1 MIRWVRDRL
10 RVAAADGRDRGAVMF
25 WVVPI
30 MVGLIAMAGLIVD
43 GGNAISARQ
52 RAEDVSQQAARAGA
66 DALSPTALHNSDPG
80 DLSADPGAA
89 RAAAQR
95 VLDTAGVTIT
105 SPTVVINGD
114 SVTVSVTVHEK
125 TQILSAFGLTDIS
138 GSASSTAT
146 ALHGSSTGGTG

>member
-1 MIRWVRDRL
+1 MLSNLRDRWHTL
-10 RVAAADGRDRGAVMF
+10 RTQTERGAVMF
-25 WVVPI
+25 WVIPI
-30 MVGLIAMAGLIVD
+30 MIGLIAMAGLIVD
-43 GGNAISARQ
+43 GGNAIAARQ

-66 DALSPTALHNSDPG
+66 DALSPTALHDSDPG

-95 VLDTAGVTIT
+95 VLDTAGVTLT
-105 SPTVVINGD
+105 NPTVVISGD

-125 TQILSAFGLTDIS
+125 TQILSAFGVDDIS

>member
-1 MIRWVRDRL
+1 MIARRVRAHLR
-10 RVAAADGRDRGAVMF
+10 RVATQERDRGAVMF
-25 WVVPI
+25 WVIPI

-43 GGNAISARQ
+43 GGNAISARE

-66 DALSPTALHNSDPG
+66 DALSPTALHDSDPG

-95 VLDTAGVTIT
+95 VLDSAGIT
-105 SPTVVINGD
+105 NPSVVVNGD

-125 TQILSAFGLTDIS
+125 TEILSAFGLNDIS

-146 ALHGSSTGGTG
+146 ALHGSNTGGTG

>member
-1 MIRWVRDRL
+1 MIRGWVRARL
-10 RVAAADGRDRGAVMF
+10 RTVAAEGRDRGAVMF

-30 MVGLIAMAGLIVD
+30 MIGLIAMAGLIVD

-52 RAEDVSQQAARAGA
+52 RAADVSQQAARAGA
-66 DALSPTALHNSDPG
+66 DALSPTALHDANPS

-95 VLDTAGVTIT
+95 VLDSAGIT
-105 SPTVVINGD
+105 NPTVMISGD

-125 TQILSAFGLTDIS
+125 TQVLSAFGLNDIS

-146 ALHGSSTGGTG
+146 ALHGSNTGGTG